1 MGLEIAAL
9 AVTAIGAGISAYS
22 SYQQGAAQASAASY
36 QSAVAANN
44 AALAQINATNARR
57 DAALTEAQAAS
68 EQSIAIRRNRALI
81 GSQVASTAARG
92 VLVDEGSALDIR
104 SGTAEIANEEAQ
116 RIQQTG
122 QRRAAA
128 QRIQAFNYEQQAA
141 FGGAQSD
148 LYSSQAGSA
157 MTGAWLGVGSSLL
170 RGAGSVY
177 SQYSDMAR
185 TGVSFSGTSVV
196 S

>member
-9 AVTAIGAGISAYS
+9 AVTAIGAGLSAYG
-22 SYQQGAAQASAASY
+22 SYQQGMAQASAASY

-44 AALAQINATNARR
+44 AALAQINARNARR
-57 DAALTEAQAAS
+57 DAALTEAQAAA
-68 EQSIAIRRNRALI
+68 EQANVIRRNRALI

-104 SGTAEIANEEAQ
+104 SGTAELANTEAQ
-116 RIQQTG
+116 NVQQAG
-122 QRRAAA
+122 ARRAAA

-141 FGGAQSD
+141 FGDVQAD
-148 LYSSQAGSA
+148 LYKDQADSA
-157 MTGAWLGVGSSLL
+157 VTGAWLGAGSALV
-170 RGAGSVY
+170 RGAGGVY

-185 TGVSFSGTSVV
+185 TGVPFGGKTVV